1 MKTKIK
7 RHSRAVISVILAI
20 SMLVSCMMVGLI
32 ATDAARVTD
41 SAVGAK
47 TDDTEEAVGA
57 KDEGE
62 TVGLDS
68 GDGMYLGIGSANS
81 MQWYGMGSNEK
92 EIVLDSAKTIYF
104 HFYVG
109 GYKFAMGSTS
119 TQPSEACTEDW
130 ILYAQ
135 KGASNNISASLPAGT
150 YKFKLKGIKSSN
162 ANALEYQ
169 FWKVSGGSGGGDDP
183 TPGGDVTEV
192 TDTDLIAVL
201 KREKIMF
208 YHGDEWGT
216 NTTKYLF
223 KKNTTTQVSAD
234 AYEVTLFKKCYMGIA
249 CVPAGDYNIS
259 NNSTWSGNNVGTVAA
274 GYMYCQYKGNY
285 HSTGHLD
292 NSTDAKVLWSKSSE
306 TVKYGA
312 TSSTI
317 SATKSGSTAYAALGN
332 VKYYYQDGTKFYE
345 FSPSNLPNLE
355 PGTYNVYAA
364 ASDGKIYIAA
374 TSTGTLTVSPPL
386 ASELTLTAS
395 KTTLTEVEESTTL
408 TANATDLQNVAV
420 TYKLYKE
427 GTATPIDT
435 QSKAA
440 GTTSATF
447 TVTPN
452 ARSTTYYV
460 TVSPTTGTA
469 YDAVTSNSVTI
480 ANTADDYI
488 PKYTV
493 TFDSNNASYGT
504 VTAKDGNGN
513 AIESGASVKEGT
525 SVIFTATPKA
535 GQVFVNWTGIDST
548 ASTVTCIIRADT
560 TVQGVFGPKGYSV
573 MAGNDNKVA
582 MRELSNGT
590 YISANSYAKSV
601 HFQLYRNATGTKS
614 ISSETT
620 QGVDPNGTKYKVT
633 SWEISS
639 TLEGNVFT
647 TYDNQSGN
655 RYIVYDPATDQ
666 VWLTADKDDLYDV
679 KVVAKD
685 GTIRY
690 GHKTTSDY
698 TQVFGDTT
706 ITAKDANGTTIAVH
720 DAYDSMAQAVD
731 LTANQVRNGVTL
743 KIQTQT
749 KTEYVKK
756 GYYVKGFA
764 VSGYEESFSVL
775 WQEFED
781 DYADKAWIDS
791 GYNEFELTIEG
802 YPEKNIEITPIYWI
816 KESTE
821 GSNIRFYVDGFAGE
835 VYKEWDGNLAVDA
848 FNTSGNR
855 IFGEYPGQP
864 MINYN
869 GRYVVDL
876 PREGVTGI
884 TLNNYVWDRVHTN
897 LFYGT
902 SGTDNPTTGNGY
914 LQKIQNANKQTYDF
928 NDFVYLKQVN
938 DVAGDDED
946 IIFSFRYKYDANHAT
961 TATSNLGKSTY
972 YKDNSSSSATTN
984 YDYRKDYSTINPND
998 SIYQWENLTD
1008 FYGNRVDIFN
1018 DYVDQT
1024 DTSGHSSNPKAAYTN
1039 PIRIVSNGYDYSE
1052 AGNYATA
1059 WAVYAPVDSTGNT
1072 LVPNGAYDH
1081 YALID
1086 VFGGQGITTGNKW
1099 GSSSYLVNPTYTKNL
1114 RDKYDRE
1121 YSQDSSK
1128 PHSGSNFV
1136 FDFAKMPTVISYEYT
1151 IKNNTSNLNLEH
1163 AGTQATDGNPGLR
1176 SDGRWYVSKSDQT
1189 LKSNVIIEYAEKDDD
1204 SLYHRDY
1211 FQANGV
1217 DYTSGNAYNPTL
1229 NTGLATGIKAY
1240 FDNDDASDEHA
1251 LISYQN
1257 IPGNTQA
1264 YAVSDGEHTF
1274 NLTTVGDPNGDYT
1287 FKGWYLYSNG
1297 KYSLVSRDAI
1307 YPSEATA
1314 NDVYV
1319 ARYYKTP
1326 SGTLNVTHELHPDST
1341 GKGTCYAKV
1350 EVMNGD
1356 TVKYTYNETTNPIKV
1371 TNTYMKSG
1379 STDTLRITLR
1389 TVPGSLSTFEDF
1401 YKKLSDTIEKLSVSG
1416 VLAGVSIDKTD
1427 SQNLKATITTN
1438 AISNFFT
1445 DGEQTV
1451 KALPFYSKLNKQEYN
1466 YTIEYVYTSRLWGE
1480 QEYVQKGTIEDDILK
1495 YFDLSSDGST
1505 CTLNNKLQ
1513 EEFLSMMAPY
1523 ENNFKEK
1530 VVWMF
1535 SDTSETP
1542 PQEDW
1547 LNGELTIRVES
1558 SRPAESR
1565 VFTNYYNL
1573 PYSTNLGNDKL
1584 VASMTDSSGRPK
1596 KDDSVPD
1603 QRFYATYGKRYTLD
1617 NVDSSENFIKAEPII
1632 NKGTDDSPDLEYFQY
1647 WNVYSADG
1655 SNRFIRKCYY
1665 NEFNLTFYEAY
1676 RIEAVYGS
1684 KPTTPSS
1691 QSKTDDIKASIS
1703 FLENSRNQW
1712 NYNHGGT
1719 VDTVKSYWK
1728 LYGDR
1733 VFSDFALSFSY
1744 KDKMIKTVTSSNL
1757 KTQLVIE
1764 QLGNLSVKD
1773 PETGELDTKN
1783 NLPIPA
1789 NDGTADLKTYIDS
1802 NTNTNNHKYI
1812 VQNIDKTELDNK
1824 NCIEYY
1830 YNFANVTQKNMK
1842 LEAYN
1847 EIKSTFVPTA
1857 TDLRNHYYRAYAV
1870 ITDGTDTVVS
1880 EPVYFTI
1887 YDMANIKNYSENAK
1901 ADGGKS

>member
-32 ATDAARVTD
+32 ATDAAKVTGD
-41 SAVGAK
+41 
-47 TDDTEEAVGA
+47 EAVG
-57 KDEGE
+57 DDTTYYLHIG
-62 TVGLDS
+62 VGSNFSTSDGIAFSYDS
-68 GDGMYLGIGSANS
+68 TNSLYYASYELTANS
-81 MQWYGMGSNEK
+81 EYPMVICTTSGSLGESQKSSSSQSVTTMATTWNPDNIQFDYFNYNSNNYDGYDTFK
-92 EIVLDSAKTIYF
+92 FKTQTTQTVYF
-104 HFYVG
+104 TFT
-109 GYKFAMGSTS
+109 STS
-119 TQPSEACTEDW
+119 SG
-130 ILYAQ
+130 LVVR
-135 KGASNNISASLPAGT
+135 SSLPG
-150 YKFKLKGIKSSN
+150 
-162 ANALEYQ
+162 
-169 FWKVSGGSGGGDDP
+169 GGSGGGDDP
-183 TPGGDVTEV
+183 EPT
-192 TDTDLIAVL
+192 
-201 KREKIMF
+201 
-208 YHGDEWGT
+208 
-216 NTTKYLF
+216 
-223 KKNTTTQVSAD
+223 AD
-234 AYEVTLFKKCYMGIA
+234 YIYF
-249 CVPAGDYNIS
+249 
-259 NNSTWSGNNVGTVAA
+259 
-274 GYMYCQYKGNY
+274 
-285 HSTGHLD
+285 D
-292 NSTDAKVLWSKSSE
+292 NSDTNW
-306 TVKYGA
+306 T
-312 TSSTI
+312 
-317 SATKSGSTAYAALGN
+317 
-332 VKYYYQDGTKFYE
+332 
-345 FSPSNLPNLE
+345 
-355 PGTYNVYAA
+355 NVYAYLYTSSYWNNYKGSGSKNRDNGVKMTYDSALGLYKTSITDSITHVVFLKDQQNGYDNFWKTEAAYVELSETYANDSKFSASTPVYVPETTNPDEKNSTIYYDTADTNKGSWVSATNPTA
-364 ASDGKIYIAA
+364 ASLSISASPTELSAVGD
-374 TSTGTLTVSPPL
+374 TSTITVTAADIASGLTN
-386 ASELTLTAS
+386 LTYTIYDRDDDS
-395 KTTLTEVEESTTL
+395 VVDTK
-408 TANATDLQNVAV
+408 AV
-420 TYKLYKE
+420 TD
-427 GTATPIDT
+427 G
-435 QSKAA
+435 S
-440 GTTSATF
+440 TSVTF
-447 TVTPN
+447 TVTPD
-452 ARSTTYYV
+452 ACVKSYYASVKPTSTAQQALYDEVWTSSDA
-460 TVSPTTGTA
+460 TVS
-469 YDAVTSNSVTI
+469 
-480 ANTADDYI
+480 NTADEYI
-488 PKYTV
+488 PRYTV
-493 TFDSNNASYGT
+493 TFSSNDDTKGT
-504 VTAKDGNGN
+504 VTAKTGDGTPLT
-513 AIESGASVKEGT
+513 SGAKVKEGT

-535 GQVFVNWTGIDST
+535 GNIFMSWTGIDST
-548 ASTVTCIIRADT
+548 ATTVTSIIRSDT
-560 TVQGVFGPKGYSV
+560 TVTGNFGPKGYQIITGS
-573 MAGNDNKVA
+573 NDGVA
-582 MRELSNGT
+582 MRELANGT
-590 YISANSYAKSV
+590 YISANSYANGDWFQIVRNSDSKSSV
-601 HFQLYRNATGTKS
+601 GNNADD
-614 ISSETT
+614 SSHCEYINNS
-620 QGVDPNGTKYKVT
+620 DKHAVT
-633 SWEISS
+633 SWRDRPSS
-639 TLEGNVFT
+639 WNYIGSYANKTG
-647 TYDNQSGN
+647 GA
-655 RYIVYDPATDQ
+655 RYVVYNPSTDE
-666 VWLTADKDDLYDV
+666 VWLTADKDDLYGV
-679 KVVAKD
+679 TVVAKD

-690 GHKTTSDY
+690 GYKTTSDY

-756 GYYVKGFA
+756 GYYVKGFV

-816 KESTE
+816 KESKE

-848 FNTSGNR
+848 FNTSGDR
-855 IFGEYPGQP
+855 MFGEYPGQP

-876 PREGVTGI
+876 PRTGVTGI

-902 SGTDNPTTGNGY
+902 SGTDDPTTQNGY

-938 DVAGDDED
+938 DLAGDDED

-972 YKDNSSSSATTN
+972 YKDNTSSTPTTEN
-984 YDYRKDYSTINPND
+984 DYRKDYSTINPND

-1018 DYVDQT
+1018 DYIDQT
-1024 DTSGHSSNPKAAYTN
+1024 DTSGQSSNPKAAYTN

-1114 RDKYDRE
+1114 RDKYDQE
-1121 YSQDSSK
+1121 YYQDSRK

-1151 IKNNTSNLNLEH
+1151 IKNNTSNLNLEQ

-1350 EVMNGD
+1350 EVMDGN

-1371 TNTYMKSG
+1371 TNTYMKSD
-1379 STDTLRITLR
+1379 SNNTLKITLR
-1389 TVPGSLSTFEDF
+1389 TVPGSLSTFEEF
-1401 YKKLSDTIEKLSVSG
+1401 YKKLSDTIEVLSASG
-1416 VLAGVSIDKTD
+1416 VLAGVSFDKTD
-1427 SQNLKATITTN
+1427 SQNLKATITTT

-1466 YTIEYVYTSRLWGE
+1466 YTIEYVYTSRLWGT
-1480 QEYVQKGTIEDDILK
+1480 QEYVQQGTIEDDILK
-1495 YFDLSSDGST
+1495 YFDLSSDGSK
-1505 CTLNNKLQ
+1505 CALNNKLQ

-1535 SDTSETP
+1535 SDDSDTP
-1542 PQEDW
+1542 PTEKW
-1547 LNGELTIRVES
+1547 LNGELTIRVNSYRPDES
-1558 SRPAESR
+1558 KT
-1565 VFTNYYNL
+1565 FTNYYSL
-1573 PYSTNLGNDKL
+1573 PYSTTLGNYKL
-1584 VASMTDSSGRPK
+1584 VVNQTDSSGRPIK
-1596 KDDSVPD
+1596 TNAPD
-1603 QRFYATYGKRYTLD
+1603 QEFDATYGKRYTLD

-1632 NKGTDDSPDLEYFQY
+1632 NKGTDASPDLEYFQY
-1647 WNVYSADG
+1647 WKVFSADG
-1655 SNRFIRKCYY
+1655 SKLIRKCYY

-1719 VDTVKSYWK
+1719 VGTAVKSYWQ

-1764 QLGNLSVKD
+1764 QLDTLSVKD
-1773 PETGELDTKN
+1773 AETGELDTKN
-1783 NLPIPA
+1783 NLPTPA
-1789 NDGTADLKTYIDS
+1789 NDGTADLKTYIDN
-1802 NTNTNNHKYI
+1802 NTNANNHRYI
-1812 VQNIDKTELDNK
+1812 VQNIDKTGLDNK

-1830 YNFANVTQKNMK
+1830 YNFANVTQQNMT

-1847 EIKSTFVPTA
+1847 AKKSTFVPTA

-1887 YDMANIKNYSENAK
+1887 YDMANIKNYSENVK